1 MAVNA
6 ETKPS
11 ATAMSSRKPA
21 PDQSLT
27 PCMLS
32 LLLPTSKSPA
42 KLVVKIFGAASAQ
55 GIPNSADID
64 GNSIM
69 NMKKL
74 WPLLIWQALASFF
87 AFGQAPGPTPARIV
101 TSYALP
107 SAPDT
112 GSSSGYPSAWHLLA
126 SNDGHTWDQLDVRTD
141 QQSGNP
147 GSRSVFSVS
156 NQTAYRIY
164 RMQVDADAANAAR
177 GVNLAEI
184 ELMGPVLGVAK
195 ETDLQAQIT
204 SSQEHPLLGAAVNAF
219 DGNVETRWLDYA
231 PFKDGGCWI
240 QCEYVRRSEL
250 LITNVSQLGMI
261 THLLAT
267 PTLLL
272 GKLPQISSN
281 LTASATRGARTLGG
295 YALTSANDIPTR
307 DPKDWALLGSN
318 DGGLKW
324 ETVDVRQNEIFSARL
339 HRRVFK
345 LAKPSNFALYRLQ
358 IQVRS
363 RGDAMQ
369 LAEVEPLYADQQ
381 PNTHFSMVISAS
393 GENPP
398 MEKTEMAFDHDNQSK
413 WLCFVGPTATNVWIQ
428 WQCLPQ
434 VEGLPLIN
442 LNQFNRLLDRGKNL
456 TAVPPPG
463 NLVRTLTRYSL
474 VSANDWDSR
483 DPRDWRLLGANQ
495 HGTNWETLDVRQHE
509 QFSARGEKRTFTVA
523 QPKAF
528 AMYRLQ
534 FDSVWEPTN
543 ANSIQLAEIEPV
555 YTDDAA
561 KDQFS
566 LVVSARG
573 ENPPFAEVVEKL
585 FDGDAQT
592 KWLDFSESATRSSWV
607 QWYFARREK
616 RPVIRADS
624 ALGIQPALPQVLKIQ
639 LEGIAVCAEAKSLGF
654 LDKSGFQMF
663 QFESPISEVKPGDRV
678 RLTGRLR
685 FGKEY
690 PLVQDPDLVVRG
702 SLANG
707 SKIRSVPDA
716 DGQLP
721 FSFDTVAGGAGTVS
735 EGPLYSSLRLVPETG
750 AHSLMVKILNPHHAP
765 LPVLAG
771 RRLRVRGVIGSVFDE
786 QGRPYPGA
794 IWVAGPD
801 DVTVL
806 SPLTRPAVQLGA
818 TNELTTI
825 HQAIEAF
832 ENQPNEVFRVKVRG
846 VITFVDLGLE
856 GWYLQNGPD
865 AISVQLQVESGV
877 NPYLRLEGMY
887 VEVQG
892 TIGGDNGL
900 GIVPSDFVRI
910 LGKGQMPEPIRT
922 SLDDLLSGS
931 CDGKWVQLDGVVTAL
946 EKQHL
951 WLRANGG
958 QLVVWVNETD
968 WKGEDRMLGSLVRV
982 SGVCAPLVIRQQRV
996 GVRLLVPSADWVE
1009 TLQASPENPFTLPT
1023 VMIDRLLL
1031 PNPRGAFSK
1040 TPFRKIAGI
1049 VTYKESQML
1058 FVQTNSE
1065 AVRVFPREETEVVPG
1080 DVVEVVGM
1088 PALDGLMPKLVQA
1101 VVKKTGHLPLPV
1113 SNPINVQQWNANDTQ
1128 TNQDGTRSVVEATL
1142 LGLSANES
1150 VQILELQQDAT
1161 DTPFRAY
1168 LPRDPQRLFSLPAGS
1183 RVRLE
1188 GVVKDKAD
1196 AVPDFGQ
1203 VVSSFEMYLNSPS
1216 DIFVLA
1222 RPSWWTSRHAFWLL
1236 SGLGLILF
1244 AALAWIGS
1252 LRTQVG
1258 RRTRELHGVIE
1269 QHEQTEAQLQAE
1281 ISERKRMEIEIEKT
1295 HKALIDTSRQAGMA
1309 EVATSV
1315 LHNVGNVLNSVN
1327 IASTI
1332 VGDNLRK
1339 SSCANLTKVVTL
1351 MNEHAPDLGTFIT
1364 TDPKGRLIP
1373 SYLAQLAAH
1382 LDQER
1387 LATLSEVDGL
1397 RQNVEHIK
1405 EVVAMQQT
1413 YARVTGLTEVVQV
1426 AGLVDAALRADVAVL
1441 NCDDVKIVRE
1451 VDPGVA
1457 SITVDK
1463 HKAVQILVNLISNA
1477 KHACED
1483 ADRQEKLILV
1493 RVRKDN
1499 QRVLISVGDNGVG
1512 IHQKNLTKIFSH
1524 GFTTRKDGHGFGLH
1538 SGALAAKEL
1547 GGSLTAHSEGAGL
1560 GATFVLE
1567 LPLQPPKAG
1576 S

>member
-1 MAVNA
+1 
-6 ETKPS
+6 
-11 ATAMSSRKPA
+11 MS
-21 PDQSLT
+21 
-27 PCMLS
+27 
-32 LLLPTSKSPA
+32 
-42 KLVVKIFGAASAQ
+42 
-55 GIPNSADID
+55 
-64 GNSIM
+64 
-69 NMKKL
+69 MKKL
-74 WPLLIWQALASFF
+74 WPLFIWQALACFL
-87 AFGQAPGPTPARIV
+87 AFGQELAPAPARVV
-101 TSYALP
+101 TSYALT
-107 SAPDT
+107 SVPDT
-112 GSSSGYPSAWHLLA
+112 WPTSDPSAWHLLA
-126 SNDGHTWDQLDVRTD
+126 SNDGHTWNQLDERVN
-141 QQSGNP
+141 QQSTGP
-147 GSRSVFSVS
+147 STRRVFKIS
-156 NQTAYRIY
+156 NQTPYRIY
-164 RMQVDADAANAAR
+164 RLQVDANVANAPL
-177 GVNLAEI
+177 GVGLAEI
-184 ELMGPVLGVAK
+184 ELMGPVVGVAK

-219 DGNVETRWLDYA
+219 DGDVETRWLDYA

-250 LITNVSQLGMI
+250 LMTNVSQLGI
-261 THLLAT
+261 VTHLLAT

-272 GKLPQISSN
+272 EKLPQISSN
-281 LTASATRGARTLGG
+281 LTASATRAARTLAG

-307 DPKDWALLGSN
+307 DPKDWVLLGSN
-318 DGGLKW
+318 DGGLTW

-358 IQVRS
+358 IQARS
-363 RGDAMQ
+363 LGDAMQ
-369 LAEVEPLYADQQ
+369 LAEVEPLYSDQQ

-442 LNQFNRLLDRGKNL
+442 FNQFNRLLNRGKNS
-456 TAVPPPG
+456 TAMPPAG
-463 NLVRTLTRYSL
+463 NLVRTMTSYSL
-474 VSANDWDSR
+474 VSASDWGDR
-483 DPRDWRLLGANQ
+483 DPRDWRLLGADQ
-495 HGTNWETLDVRQHE
+495 GGTNWETLDVRQHE
-509 QFSARGEKRTFTVA
+509 QFSSRGQKRTFTLA
-523 QPKAF
+523 HPKAF

-534 FDSVWEPTN
+534 FDSVWDPTN

-555 YTDDAA
+555 YADDPA
-561 KDQFS
+561 DEQFS

-573 ENPPFAEVVEKL
+573 ENPQFAEVVENL

-592 KWLDFSESATRSSWV
+592 KWLDFAGSATRSSWV

-616 RPVIRADS
+616 QPVIRADS
-624 ALGIQPALPQVLKIQ
+624 ALGIQPALPQMLKLQ
-639 LEGIAVCAEAKSLGF
+639 LEGIAVCADAKSLGF
-654 LDKSGFQMF
+654 LDKSGFQIF
-663 QFESPISEVKPGDRV
+663 QFEAPIPEVKPGDRV

-690 PLVQDPDLVVRG
+690 PLVQDPDLMVLG
-702 SLANG
+702 SLVND
-707 SKIRSVPDA
+707 SKIQSVPDV

-721 FSFDTVAGGAGTVS
+721 FSFDSVTGAAGTVS
-735 EGPLYSSLRLVPETG
+735 EGPLYSSLRLVPDNG
-750 AHSLMVKILNPHHAP
+750 AHRLVVKILNPRHVP

-771 RRLRVRGVIGSVFDE
+771 RRLCVRGVIGSVFDE
-786 QGRPYPGA
+786 QGRSYPGV

-801 DVTVL
+801 DVAVL
-806 SPLTRPAVQLGA
+806 SPSARPVVQLGA

-825 HQAIEAF
+825 HQAIEAYQ
-832 ENQPNEVFRVKVRG
+832 NQPDHVFRVKVRG
-846 VITFVDLGLE
+846 VITFVDLGLG

-865 AISVQLQVESGV
+865 AIYVQLQVESGV
-877 NPYLRLEGMY
+877 NPYLRLEGTY

-892 TIGGDNGL
+892 TIGGVNGL
-900 GIVPSDFVRI
+900 GIMPSNFVKI
-910 LGKGQMPEPIRT
+910 LGKGQMPEPLKT
-922 SLDDLLSGS
+922 SLDDLQTGS
-931 CDGKWVQLDGVVTAL
+931 CDGKWVQLDGVVTAI

-958 QLVVWVNETD
+958 QLVVWVNERD
-968 WKGEDRMLGSLVRV
+968 WKGEDRVLGSLVRV
-982 SGVCAPLVIRQQRV
+982 SGVCEPLVIRQQRV
-996 GVRLLVPSADWVE
+996 GVRLLVPSVDWVE
-1009 TLQASPENPFTLPT
+1009 TIQASPENPFNLPT
-1023 VMIDRLLL
+1023 SAIDSLLL
-1031 PNPRGAFSK
+1031 PNPRGAFLR

-1065 AVRVFPREETEVVPG
+1065 AVCVIPRDETEVVPG
-1080 DVVEVVGM
+1080 DVVEAVGM

-1101 VVKKTGHLPLPV
+1101 VIKKNGRAPLPS
-1113 SNPINVQQWNANDTQ
+1113 SNPINVQQWSADDTQ

-1168 LPRDPQRLFSLPAGS
+1168 LPRDPQGLFSLPVGS

-1188 GVVKDKAD
+1188 GVAKDKAD

-1203 VVSSFEMYLNSPS
+1203 IVSSFEMYLNSPA
-1216 DIFVLA
+1216 DILVLA

-1236 SGLGLILF
+1236 GGLGLVLLT
-1244 AALAWIGS
+1244 ALAWIGS
-1252 LRTQVG
+1252 LRTQVH
-1258 RRTRELHGVIE
+1258 RRTRE
-1269 QHEQTEAQLQAE
+1269 LQAE

-1332 VGDNLRK
+1332 VADNLRK
-1339 SSCANLTKVVTL
+1339 SSYANLTKVVTL
-1351 MNEHAPDLGTFIT
+1351 MNDHAADLGTFMT
-1364 TDPKGRLIP
+1364 TDSKGRLIP
-1373 SYLAQLAAH
+1373 SYLAQLATH

-1387 LATLSEVDGL
+1387 MATLSEVDGL
-1397 RQNVEHIK
+1397 KQNVEHIK

-1413 YARVTGLTEVVQV
+1413 YARVTGLTEVVEV
-1426 AGLVDAALRADVAVL
+1426 AGLVEAALHADAAVL
-1441 NCDDVKIVRE
+1441 NCEDVKIVRE
-1451 VDPGVA
+1451 VDPGVS

-1463 HKAVQILVNLISNA
+1463 HKVVQILVNLIANA

-1483 ADRQEKLILV
+1483 ADRKEKRITV
-1493 RVRKDN
+1493 RVRPDH
-1499 QRVLISVGDNGVG
+1499 QRVRISVCDNGVG
-1512 IHQKNLTKIFSH
+1512 IDPKNLTKIFNH

-1538 SGALAAKEL
+1538 SGALAAREL
-1547 GGSLTAHSEGAGL
+1547 GGSLTAYSEGEGL
-1560 GATFVLE
+1560 GATFMLE

>member
-1 MAVNA
+1 M
-6 ETKPS
+6 
-11 ATAMSSRKPA
+11 
-21 PDQSLT
+21 
-27 PCMLS
+27 
-32 LLLPTSKSPA
+32 
-42 KLVVKIFGAASAQ
+42 
-55 GIPNSADID
+55 
-64 GNSIM
+64 
-69 NMKKL
+69 
-74 WPLLIWQALASFF
+74 
-87 AFGQAPGPTPARIV
+87 
-101 TSYALP
+101 
-107 SAPDT
+107 
-112 GSSSGYPSAWHLLA
+112 
-126 SNDGHTWDQLDVRTD
+126 
-141 QQSGNP
+141 
-147 GSRSVFSVS
+147 
-156 NQTAYRIY
+156 
-164 RMQVDADAANAAR
+164 
-177 GVNLAEI
+177 
-184 ELMGPVLGVAK
+184 
-195 ETDLQAQIT
+195 
-204 SSQEHPLLGAAVNAF
+204 LGAAVNAF
-219 DGNVETRWLDYA
+219 DGNIETRWQDYA
-231 PFKDGGCWI
+231 PFQDGGCWI

-250 LITNVSQLGMI
+250 LITNVSQLGMV

-272 GKLPQISSN
+272 GELPQILSN
-281 LTASATRGARTLGG
+281 LTASATSAARTLAG

-318 DGGLKW
+318 DGGRTWKP
-324 ETVDVRQNEIFSARL
+324 VDVRQNEIFSARL

-358 IQVRS
+358 IQVRNQS
-363 RGDAMQ
+363 DAMQ
-369 LAEVEPLYADQQ
+369 LAEVEPLYSDQQ
-381 PNTHFSMVISAS
+381 PNTHFSMVISAC

-413 WLCFVGPTATNVWIQ
+413 WLCFVGAAVTNVWIQ

-442 LNQFNRLLDRGKNL
+442 LNQFNRLLNRGKNL

-463 NLVRTLTRYSL
+463 NLVRTMTSYSL
-474 VSANDWDSR
+474 VSANDWGER

-495 HGTNWETLDVRQHE
+495 DGTNWVTLDVRQHE
-509 QFSARGEKRTFTVA
+509 QFSARGQKRTFSLA
-523 QPKAF
+523 HPKAL

-543 ANSIQLAEIEPV
+543 ADSIQLAEIEPV
-555 YTDDAA
+555 YADDPTN
-561 KDQFS
+561 DPYS

-573 ENPPFAEVVEKL
+573 ENPRFAEFVEKL

-592 KWLDFSESATRSSWV
+592 KWLDFSDRATRSSWV
-607 QWYFARREK
+607 QWYFAHREK

-624 ALGIQPALPQVLKIQ
+624 ALGIQPALPQRLKLQ

-654 LDKSGFQMF
+654 LDKSGFQIF
-663 QFESPISEVKPGDRV
+663 QFESPIPEVKPGDRV

-690 PLVQDPDLVVRG
+690 PLVQDPRLMVLG

-707 SKIRSVPDA
+707 PKIRQVPDV
-716 DGQLP
+716 DGQIP
-721 FSFDTVAGGAGTVS
+721 FSFDTVSGEVGTVS

-750 AHSLMVKILNPHHAP
+750 AHSLMVKILNPHHVP

-771 RRLRVRGVIGSVFDE
+771 QRLRVRGVIGSVFDE
-786 QGRPYPGA
+786 QGRPFPGV
-794 IWVAGPD
+794 IWVSGPD

-806 SPLTRPAVQLGA
+806 SPLARTVVQLGA

-825 HQAIEAF
+825 HQAIQAF
-832 ENQPNEVFRVKVRG
+832 ANQPDQVFHVKVRG

-865 AISVQLQVESGV
+865 AISVKMQLESGV

-892 TIGGDNGL
+892 TIGGENGM
-900 GIVPSDFVRI
+900 GIVPSDFIKI
-910 LGKGQMPEPIRT
+910 LGKGQMPKPLKAT
-922 SLDDLLSGS
+922 LDELLTGS
-931 CDGKWVQLDGVVTAL
+931 CDGSWVQLDGIVTAL

-951 WLRANGG
+951 WLRVNGG
-958 QLVVWVNETD
+958 KLVVWVNETD
-968 WKGEDRMLGSLVRV
+968 WKGEERMLGSLVRV

-1009 TLQASPENPFTLPT
+1009 TIKAGPEDPFKLPT
-1023 VMIDRLLL
+1023 VTIDSLLL
-1031 PNPRGAFSK
+1031 RNPRGALAR

-1065 AVRVFPREETEVVPG
+1065 AVRVFPRVETEVVPG

-1088 PALDGLMPKLVQA
+1088 PAFDGLMPKLDQA
-1101 VVKKTGHLPLPV
+1101 VIKKTGHQPLPV
-1113 SNPINVQQWNANDTQ
+1113 ANPINVQQWSADDAE

-1142 LGLSANES
+1142 LGFTANES

-1168 LPRDPQRLFSLPAGS
+1168 LPRGPQGLLSLPVSS

-1203 VVSSFEMYLNSPS
+1203 VVSSFEMYLNSPA
-1216 DIFVLA
+1216 DILVLS

-1252 LRTQVG
+1252 LRTQVR

-1269 QHEQTEAQLQAE
+1269 QHEQTELQLQAE
-1281 ISERKRMEIEIEKT
+1281 ICERKRMELEVQKT
-1295 HKALIDTSRQAGMA
+1295 NKALIDTSRQAGMA

-1327 IASTI
+1327 VASEIIAGT
-1332 VGDNLRK
+1332 LRK

-1351 MNEHAPDLGTFIT
+1351 MNDHAIDLGTFIT
-1364 TDPKGRLIP
+1364 TDSKGRLIP
-1373 SYLAQLAAH
+1373 SYLTQLATY
-1382 LDQER
+1382 LDRER

-1405 EVVAMQQT
+1405 EIVAMQQT
-1413 YARVTGLTEVVQV
+1413 YARVSGVTEMVEVV
-1426 AGLVDAALRADVAVL
+1426 GLIDAALRADATVL
-1441 NCDDVKIVRE
+1441 NGQDVQIIRE
-1451 VDPGVA
+1451 ADPKVS

-1463 HKAVQILVNLISNA
+1463 HKALQILVNVISNA
-1477 KHACED
+1477 KHACDEAGGD
-1483 ADRQEKLILV
+1483 GKHISV
-1493 RVRKDN
+1493 RVRQGN
-1499 QRVLISVGDNGVG
+1499 QCVRIAVSDNGVG
-1512 IHQKNLTKIFSH
+1512 IPQKDLTQIFNH
-1524 GFTTRKDGHGFGLH
+1524 GFTTRKNGHGFGLH

-1547 GGSLTAHSEGAGL
+1547 GGSLTAHSDGQGL
-1560 GATFVLE
+1560 GATFTLE
-1567 LPLQPPKAG
+1567 LPLQPPKAHF
-1576 S
+1576 